1 MFNTPTQAIIVF
13 IIVCT
18 ILLLLLIS
26 MMLIFIYNYQQK
38 KNIYLKKLEELKIL
52 HQNALLQ
59 SQLEIQEQ
67 TFQNISREI
76 HDNIGQKLTLAK
88 LHLNMLDRNNLNG
101 QNHKVSSAIEM
112 IGEAINDLSDLSR
125 SMSSEL
131 ILQNGL
137 IKALEFEVAQL
148 TKLGLYEINVHITGI
163 TIFLE
168 ANKELVLFRI
178 VQEALNNILKHSLAT
193 IIDISVNFDNNNLCL
208 QIQDNGSGFSN
219 GDHAEAGIGLKNMC
233 KRAKMLN
240 GNCIISSLP
249 ERGTIINIKIPIY
262 E

>member
-1 MFNTPTQAIIVF
+1 M
-13 IIVCT
+13 T
-18 ILLLLLIS
+18 I
-26 MMLIFIYNYQQK
+26 FVYFYQQK
-38 KNIYLKKLEELKIL
+38 QNTYLKNFEDLNVI

-101 QNHKVSSAIEM
+101 QNHKVTSAIEM

-193 IIDISVNFDNNNLCL
+193 IIDISVNFDDNNLCL

-219 GDHAEAGIGLKNMC
+219 GVHAEAGIGLKNMC
-233 KRAKMLN
+233 KRAKMIN
-240 GNCIISSLP
+240 GNCLITSLP
-249 ERGTIINIKIPIY
+249 GSGTIINIKIPIY
-262 E
+262 ECTETI